1 MADDLS
7 GIVETPEAERLATGF
22 VNTEGPLWDPRGG
35 FFYFVDNRRSLLF
48 RLKPGQQPE
57 LAREDTGE
65 GNGLTFDMEGRL
77 VVCEAARRRVTR
89 FHESGDIEIVADRFD
104 GKRINR
110 PNDVTC
116 RSDGSI
122 FFTDPVGGR
131 VAPADREIPFSGVYC
146 VSPAGEVRLVAECE
160 SPNGLAFSVDER
172 ILYVAN
178 SRQVAY
184 IHALEVDAA
193 GTLVRR
199 RIFAD
204 MSSDDTSKAPDGVR
218 VDVEGRVYCASAG
231 GIWVFGPN
239 GARLGIIPTPEAPAN
254 LTFGGD
260 DLKTLFVTARSS
272 VYAFRTATAGI
283 AHPHFRTKTA

>member
-7 GIVETPEAERLATGF
+7 GIVETPQAERLATGF

-35 FFYFVDNRRSLLF
+35 FCYFVDNRRSLLF
-48 RLKPGQQPE
+48 KLRPGEEPE
-57 LAREDTGE
+57 LAGEDTGE
-65 GNGLTFDMEGRL
+65 GNGLTFDMRGRL

-89 FHESGDIEIVADRFD
+89 LQENGEVEVLADRFD

-110 PNDVTC
+110 PNDVIC

-146 VSPAGEVRLVAECE
+146 VSPEGKVSLVAECE
-160 SPNGLAFSVDER
+160 SPNGLAFSPDER

-184 IHALEVDAA
+184 IHQLEVSAE
-193 GTLVRR
+193 GSLVRR

-218 VDVEGRVYCASAG
+218 VDVEGRVYCAGPG
-231 GIWVFGPN
+231 GIWVFASDGT
-239 GARLGIIPTPEAPAN
+239 RLGIIPTPEAPAN
-254 LTFGGD
+254 LTFGGN
-260 DLKTLFVTARSS
+260 DLRTLFVTARSS
-272 VYAFRTATAGI
+272 VYAVQTRTPGMP
-283 AHPHFRTKTA
+283 HPYFGR